1 MRKLGVPLYTET
13 AFSVYKGTQYSHIR
27 AHVKL
32 GAWMGAGFNLE
43 CGLLF
48 YFSITIWAC
57 ALLCEF
63 SVPYMWM
70 LGALICE
77 YWGWVSLYAEIGCPY
92 IRAMGMPLYSGQI
105 WFMKSWKTTHF
116 PHIRACPYK
125 RVNTV
130 STFYTDTHCFLVRLS
145 STEIMLTF
153 GEP

>member
-32 GAWMGAGFNLE
+32 GAWMGAGFNPE
-43 CGLLF
+43 CGLPF
-48 YFSITIWAC
+48 DFSITIWAC
-57 ALLCEF
+57 ALY
-63 SVPYMWM
+63 VPLY
-70 LGALICE
+70 ANFPCLICE
-77 YWGWVSLYAEIGCPY
+77 CWVPLYANIGGWVSLYAEIGCPY

-116 PHIRACPYK
+116 PHIRACPYM

-130 STFYTDTHCFLVRLS
+130 WRYIILWRNLTRDTY
-145 STEIMLTF
+145 E
-153 GEP
+153 